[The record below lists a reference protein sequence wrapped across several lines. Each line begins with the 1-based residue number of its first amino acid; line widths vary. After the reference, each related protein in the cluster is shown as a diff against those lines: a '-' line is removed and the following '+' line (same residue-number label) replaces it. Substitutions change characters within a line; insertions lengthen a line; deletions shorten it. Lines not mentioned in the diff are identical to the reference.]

1 MFCTASWR
9 FTAMESILTTLA
21 PTVIRG
27 TDLGLATVRAVLEE
41 SWRGGLLLGLCLLI
55 YVLKLPAMQVLPLI
69 LSLVGGLM
77 VLIAAG

>member
-1 MFCTASWR
+1 
-9 FTAMESILTTLA
+9 MESILTTLA